1 MIRVL
6 INSWFYVQ
14 SKVCDFYHDPPHV
27 LKLEQM
33 CKQYWEGM
41 SILEYVR
48 LSKME
53 VGLSHTKTH

>member
-14 SKVCDFYHDPPHV
+14 SKVCDFYYDPPHV
-27 LKLEQM
+27 LEQM